1 MASQD
6 KDRREP
12 VLTKYELDPDARRLR
27 DDLDEVAEGLVG
39 LDGRT
44 RRKALLLVGALA
56 EQWSRQRPEPEER
69 MSLRIVRSAEGLR
82 IAASAERSALPQGF
96 WEALGQ
102 AVVPGL
108 ADSWGTELGEQSGA
122 WFLIARPA

>member
-56 EQWSRQRPEPEER
+56 EHWSRQRPQPEER
-69 MSLRIVRSAEGLR
+69 MSLRIVRSADGLR
-82 IAASAERSALPQGF
+82 IAASAERSALPHGF
-96 WEALGQ
+96 WEAVGQ

-108 ADSWGTELGEQSGA
+108 ADRWGTEPLEQSGA
-122 WFLIARPA
+122 WFLIDRPV

>member
-12 VLTKYELDPDARRLR
+12 VLIKYELDPDARRLR

-44 RRKALLLVGALA
+44 RRKTLLLVAALA
-56 EQWSRQRPEPEER
+56 EQWSRQGPESEER
-69 MSLRIVRSAEGLR
+69 MSLRIVRSGGGLR
-82 IAASAERSALPQGF
+82 VAASAKPTALSQGF
-96 WEALGQ
+96 WETLGQ

-108 ADSWGTELGEQSGA
+108 ADSWGTELG
-122 WFLIARPA
+122 